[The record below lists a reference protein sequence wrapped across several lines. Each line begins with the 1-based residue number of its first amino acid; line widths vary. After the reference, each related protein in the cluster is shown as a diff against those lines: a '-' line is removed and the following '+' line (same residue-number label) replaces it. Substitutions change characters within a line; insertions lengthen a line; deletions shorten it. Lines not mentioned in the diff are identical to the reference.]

1 MDGALNGDALVDAEC
16 QSLKKNIGDVMH
28 DEQCHA
34 YAVVAY
40 KDAQRSRKYIFLS
53 KSKRGNKPHGG
64 TKLTKQEQ
72 RKKSFYF
79 ILFWDIGF
87 PL

>member
-1 MDGALNGDALVDAEC
+1 MRNA
-16 QSLKKNIGDVMH
+16 SRWKNIGDVMH
-28 DEQCHA
+28 DGQCHA

-40 KDAQRSRKYIFLS
+40 KAAQRSRKYIFLS

-64 TKLTKQEQ
+64 TKLTKQEEK
-72 RKKSFYF
+72 RKKCFHF

-87 PL
+87 P

>member
-1 MDGALNGDALVDAEC
+1 
-16 QSLKKNIGDVMH
+16 MH
-28 DEQCHA
+28 DGRCHT

-40 KDAQRSRKYIFLS
+40 KAAQRSRKYIFLS
-53 KSKRGNKPHGG
+53 KSKRGNKPHGA
-64 TKLTKQEQ
+64 TKLTKQEEEE
-72 RKKSFYF
+72 KEEKSFYF